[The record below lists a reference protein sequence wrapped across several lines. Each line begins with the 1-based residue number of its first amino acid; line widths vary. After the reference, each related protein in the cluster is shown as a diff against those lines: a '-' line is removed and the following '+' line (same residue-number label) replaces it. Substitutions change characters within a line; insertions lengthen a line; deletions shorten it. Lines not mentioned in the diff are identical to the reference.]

1 MQTQNMFRAQNLT
14 GTFARERRLG
24 TSQDLNCD
32 MLSARVNRHVSSI
45 LTNILDIGH
54 FYELS
59 QLTSELGLLQA
70 Q

>member
-1 MQTQNMFRAQNLT
+1 MQTQQTQNMFRAQNLT

-24 TSQDLNCD
+24 TSQDL
-32 MLSARVNRHVSSI
+32 NRHVSSI